1 MIDDFNIKDYDW
13 NFFFLYYS
21 IYTEDLT
28 LIADSLDLE
37 LSPLHNPGPTKYA
50 NNSRDTNLVLDL
62 VFLSFNNYGFVKHL
76 LFLDKR
82 KLSDHVPMVI
92 EVSIKEEDINITIQ
106 SIKKNSKAEE
116 MFVIEIKKNIKL
128 LNTVTISNN
137 NRLKTLV
144 DNLALIFRNV

>member
-1 MIDDFNIKDYDW
+1 
-13 NFFFLYYS
+13 
-21 IYTEDLT
+21 
-28 LIADSLDLE
+28 
-37 LSPLHNPGPTKYA
+37 
-50 NNSRDTNLVLDL
+50 
-62 VFLSFNNYGFVKHL
+62 
-76 LFLDKR
+76 
-82 KLSDHVPMVI
+82 MVI
-92 EVSIKEEDINITIQ
+92 EVSIKKEDINITIQ

>member
-1 MIDDFNIKDYDW
+1 
-13 NFFFLYYS
+13 
-21 IYTEDLT
+21 
-28 LIADSLDLE
+28 
-37 LSPLHNPGPTKYA
+37 
-50 NNSRDTNLVLDL
+50 
-62 VFLSFNNYGFVKHL
+62 
-76 LFLDKR
+76 
-82 KLSDHVPMVI
+82 MVI

>member
-1 MIDDFNIKDYDW
+1 
-13 NFFFLYYS
+13 
-21 IYTEDLT
+21 
-28 LIADSLDLE
+28 
-37 LSPLHNPGPTKYA
+37 
-50 NNSRDTNLVLDL
+50 
-62 VFLSFNNYGFVKHL
+62 
-76 LFLDKR
+76 
-82 KLSDHVPMVI
+82 MVI

-137 NRLKTLV
+137 NRLKTMV

>member
-1 MIDDFNIKDYDW
+1 
-13 NFFFLYYS
+13 
-21 IYTEDLT
+21 
-28 LIADSLDLE
+28 
-37 LSPLHNPGPTKYA
+37 
-50 NNSRDTNLVLDL
+50 
-62 VFLSFNNYGFVKHL
+62 
-76 LFLDKR
+76 
-82 KLSDHVPMVI
+82 MVI

-144 DNLALIFRNV
+144 DNLVLIFRNV